1 MTPGEI
7 TLPVYVRVGE
17 TGGHW
22 GSITFT
28 PEDGPLTEEKIRAQT
43 AAFFREAADR
53 LENPDTYEEDEEQA
67 CASAPRSS
75 P

>member
-17 TGGHW
+17 IGGHW

-28 PEDGPLTEEKIRAQT
+28 PEDGPVTEDKIRAQT
-43 AAFFREAADR
+43 AAFFREAAAR
-53 LENPDTYEEDEEQA
+53 LETPDAYKDEEEPT
-67 CASAPRSS
+67 CASAPRSF